1 MKLKKLTLSALLFA
15 SLVSVTTSCAKYNG
29 NDGTQ
34 DNTQKKD
41 DDNNLTL
48 DASLYTSTGHRRLSE
63 ETEVEIAKW
72 VADIIMDKGAELITG
87 GLSTYGKTLVL
98 NLLKECGLDLRD
110 ANTKSLERIEKQLEV
125 LDNKLNAIA
134 QQIEKE
140 HSESVLSNVLERVS
154 DTLENYSSYTVKGMQ
169 LLIDLEKDES
179 ISEADLEAKREQ
191 YYHDAIE
198 NLLINGLPIAN
209 EVINLADSI
218 LQPNR
223 ASGNSIFYYYFN
235 TIASTDV
242 WSIQRMKN
250 IKSFMAY
257 IDSVLIL
264 TSNIAKFQMYYLAK
278 DKGEIA
284 RGVYKDLMDRMAEK
298 VNAVNLL
305 FKNQLIA
312 MQEYED
318 KASEGIN
325 IYLPTNKEYSTRVA
339 TLTYNP
345 YEEDVSATD
354 SRAALLLGFN
364 NWNRDDLGRYC
375 FKYNPDQTTVNG
387 VAQSFREY
395 ATSYCTKDYTIQDYL
410 TYCGFSANNEELYKN
425 AAGLYKGDFNYTDYG
440 YLNDDHDYNIGYY
453 NQRCEYATKKVYEVA
468 TYHKNLFEIDYA
480 DLRITD
486 QSYYICFTTK
496 LYNSDYLDGS
506 YSAQFMNDWCWKVF
520 NACPYKYNYYN
531 IPSMK
536 FVLNNSW

>member
-29 NDGTQ
+29 NDESQ

-134 QQIEKE
+134 QQIEKD

-154 DTLENYSSYTVKGMQ
+154 NTLENYSSYTVTGMQ
-169 LLIDLEKDES
+169 LLINLEQDES
-179 ISEADLEAKREQ
+179 ISEAELEAKREE

-209 EVINLADSI
+209 EVINLAESI
-218 LQPNR
+218 LQPNK

-354 SRAALLLGFN
+354 SRAALLLGYN
-364 NWNRDDLGRYC
+364 NWNKDDLGRYC

-387 VAQSFREY
+387 VAESFREY

-496 LYNSDYLDGS
+496 LYDSDYLDGS
-506 YSAQFMNDWCWKVF
+506 YSTQFMNDWCWKVF

-536 FVLNNSW
+536 FFLKNSW

>member
-15 SLVSVTTSCAKYNG
+15 SLVSATTSCAKYNG
-29 NDGTQ
+29 NDEKQ

-48 DASLYTSTGHRRLSE
+48 DASLYTSTGQRRLSE

-134 QQIEKE
+134 QQIERE

-154 DTLENYSSYTVKGMQ
+154 NTLENYSSYTVTGMQ
-169 LLIDLEKDES
+169 LLINLEQDES

-242 WSIQRMKN
+242 WSIQRIKN

-345 YEEDVSATD
+345 YEEDVSPTD

-364 NWNRDDLGRYC
+364 NWNKDDIGRYC

-425 AAGLYKGDFNYTDYG
+425 AAGLFKGDFNYTNYG

-453 NQRCEYATKKVYEVA
+453 NQRCEYTTKKVYEVA
-468 TYHKNLFEIDYA
+468 TYHTRLFDIDYA

-520 NACPYKYNYYN
+520 NACPYKYNYYD

-536 FVLNNSW
+536 FFLKNSW